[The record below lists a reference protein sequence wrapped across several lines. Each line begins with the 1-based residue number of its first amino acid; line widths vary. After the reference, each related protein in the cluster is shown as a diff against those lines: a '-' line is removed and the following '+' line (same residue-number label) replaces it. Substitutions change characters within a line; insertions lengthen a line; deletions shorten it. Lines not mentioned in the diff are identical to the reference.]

1 MIKTN
6 IRSNDKH
13 PLSASWGTSQRMTSQ
28 RLSFFGKGITCID
41 KLDINENVL
50 SSLK

>member
-6 IRSNDKH
+6 WKSNDRN
-13 PLSASWGTSQRMTSQ
+13 PLSAEWANCQRMTNN

-41 KLDINENVL
+41 KLDNVH
-50 SSLK
+50 